1 MSKKIDN
8 ASNQARR
15 RARLRD
21 SNGGVRFVRV
31 SEQRARR
38 LALEKGAAAGLP
50 VRVDQYG
57 NLRGILRKSEQQ
69 GVELK
74 RGLARFDLPVEP
86 LDFDPHIP
94 QLWQEFLDDWQHS
107 TRRRRILLYG
117 SEGTGKD
124 TLVNL
129 FIHRIREQHGK
140 ENVVLLTILPE
151 KDDCYVG
158 QMELKAREFVKVAEQ
173 AKQAG
178 KYVFIYL
185 RELEGL
191 FASGHYTP
199 SWESRFKAELRD
211 AIAGQTSLAA
221 DCVMATTNRLT
232 LGPAL
237 ISRFDKYAIRMDPHQ
252 AAAVL
257 QKHWPRGETNGADS
271 GYVAERLSRESIAE
285 LTLVSRKTRVLRAP
299 EITGLNGRFLSDLA
313 ADVQQKVISKRRH
326 DPGHRADRALVDQVT
341 QRHLESI
348 LAPVSEA
355 VMRGDFATLSEHFVE
370 PLDRA
375 DPPVSLRPTLDGW
388 CDHSEFL
395 A

>member
-1 MSKKIDN
+1 MSKKVVN
-8 ASNQARR
+8 ANKQGWR

-21 SNGGVRFVRV
+21 SNGGVRFVMV
-31 SEQRARR
+31 SARRARQ
-38 LALEKGAAAGLP
+38 LAVEKGDAAGLP
-50 VRVDQYG
+50 VRVDANG
-57 NLRGILRKSEQQ
+57 NVRGILRKLEQQ
-69 GVELK
+69 GAELK
-74 RGLARFDLPVEP
+74 RGLERFQLPVEP
-86 LDFDPHIP
+86 LDFDPHVP
-94 QLWQEFLDDWQHS
+94 QFWKEYLDDWQHS
-107 TRRRRILLYG
+107 PRRRRILLYG
-117 SEGTGKD
+117 PEGTGKD
-124 TLVNL
+124 TLINL
-129 FIHRIREQHGK
+129 FIHRIREQHGI

-158 QMELKAREFVKVAEQ
+158 QMEVKVRDFVKVVEQ

-199 SWESRFKAELRD
+199 SWESRVKAELRD

-221 DCVMATTNRLT
+221 DFIMATTNRLT

-252 AAAVL
+252 TAAVL
-257 QKHWPRGETNGADS
+257 EKHWPRGETNGADS

-313 ADVQQKVISKRRH
+313 AEVQQKVISKRRH
-326 DPGHRADRALVDQVT
+326 DPSHRADRALVDQVT
-341 QRHLESI
+341 RRHLESI

-375 DPPVSLRPTLDGW
+375 DPPVSLRPTLEGW

>member
-1 MSKKIDN
+1 MSKDKADKHVKH
-8 ASNQARR
+8 

-21 SNGGVRFVRV
+21 SNGGVRFAMV
-31 SEQRARR
+31 SER
-38 LALEKGAAAGLP
+38 LAQRLAGEKGDAAGLP
-50 VRVDQYG
+50 VRVDQHG
-57 NLRGILRKSEQQ
+57 NVRGILRQSELQD
-69 GVELK
+69 VELN
-74 RGLARFDLPVEP
+74 RGLERFRLPVEQ

-94 QLWQEFLDDWQHS
+94 QGWQEYLDDWRHPV
-107 TRRRRILLYG
+107 RPLRILLYG
-117 SEGTGKD
+117 PEGTGKD

-129 FIHRIREQHGK
+129 FIQQLHQQYGED
-140 ENVVLLTILPE
+140 NVALLTILPE

-158 QMELKAREFVKVAEQ
+158 QLEVKARELVKVAEL

-178 KYVFIYL
+178 KYVFIYF

-191 FASGHYTP
+191 FASGHHTP

-211 AIAGQTSLAA
+211 AIDGQTSLAA
-221 DCVMATTNRLT
+221 DCIMATTNRLT

-257 QKHWPRGETNGADS
+257 QKHWPRGETNGVNS
-271 GYVAERLSRESIAE
+271 RYVADRLSRESIAE

-299 EITGLNGRFLSDLA
+299 DITGLNGRFLSDLA
-313 ADVQQKVISKRRH
+313 AAVQQKVISKRRR
-326 DPGHRADRALVDQVT
+326 DPGHQMDRALVDQVT
-341 QRHLESI
+341 RRHLESI

-355 VMRGDFATLSEHFVE
+355 VLRGDFATLSELFVE
-370 PLDRA
+370 PIDRA
-375 DPPVSLRPTLDGW
+375 DPPVSLRPTLEGW